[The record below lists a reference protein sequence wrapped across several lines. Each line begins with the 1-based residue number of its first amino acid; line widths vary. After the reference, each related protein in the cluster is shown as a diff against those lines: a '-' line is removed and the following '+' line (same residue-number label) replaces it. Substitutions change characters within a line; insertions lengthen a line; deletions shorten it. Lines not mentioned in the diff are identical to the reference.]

1 MENFDVPPRDKQDL
15 LWGGNVTDGDICH
28 IISGLRLSKARGGL
42 AHFLFL
48 DVAILQAT
56 VVMEPSSVCF
66 HQCLVEILPPWLSM
80 MSRQDVQNH
89 VLLFSF
95 RIKLSTHL
103 FRNLCCLIV
112 AVSHAVCDI
121 ILRSDRCQNAADD
134 LEDSEKEHVEDII
147 SMSSIKL

>member
-1 MENFDVPPRDKQDL
+1 M
-15 LWGGNVTDGDICH
+15 CH
-28 IISGLRLSKARGGL
+28 IISGLRLLKARGGL

-48 DVAILQAT
+48 PVAILQAT

-95 RIKLSTHL
+95 RVTLGIHL
-103 FRNLCCLIV
+103 LFHNLCCLIV
-112 AVSHAVCDI
+112 AVSHAVLDI
-121 ILRSDRCQNAADD
+121 ILRIDR
-134 LEDSEKEHVEDII
+134 
-147 SMSSIKL
+147 